1 MVFQSVDIT
10 VSTVSGP
17 LNLSAHHNFK
27 WSIDCKIIV
36 NCASLQQLSSVG
48 PQRRGD
54 VRLLASAADCSHFTT
69 ELEILCSRI
78 WREIKQCSGFCFS
91 RRRTVIIIF
100 EKCFIFPF
108 SKWNWIVSTS
118 LDIIILST
126 LFSYHIRPFYR
137 WHVLCFPS
145 NKLTCFQSI
154 CWIIPE

>member
-17 LNLSAHHNFK
+17 LSSKSKCTSQFQMVNWLQ
-27 WSIDCKIIV
+27 DYCKL
-36 NCASLQQLSSVG
+36 CQPWQLSSVG

-126 LFSYHIRPFYR
+126 PFQLS
-137 WHVLCFPS
+137 HSTFLP
-145 NKLTCFQSI
+145 LTCFMFSKQ
-154 CWIIPE
+154 